1 MSRPFANPWK
11 SYKKI
16 ATLTTPP
23 GHLVLMLYDAALR
36 SLECALIGFAAK
48 DPGER
53 NATIHN
59 NLQRSIDIVRE
70 LSFSLNREAGGELAS
85 TLCNLYTYF
94 EERLQESN
102 LKKERIGV
110 DEVILHL
117 NGLRDAWAGMLVN
130 QGLPE
135 PLVVPSET
143 WATSL
148 LRAA

>member
-1 MSRPFANPWK
+1 MSMPRANPWK
-11 SYKKI
+11 SYKQI
-16 ATLTTPP
+16 AAQTAPP

-36 SLECALIGFAAK
+36 SLELALIGFDAK

-59 NLQRSIDIVRE
+59 NLQRTLDIVRE
-70 LSFSLNREAGGELAS
+70 LNCSLNREAGGELAS

-94 EERLQESN
+94 EERLHESN
-102 LKKERIGV
+102 LKKQRAGV

-117 NGLRDAWAGMLVN
+117 SGLRDAWAGMLAN
-130 QGLPE
+130 QGLPQA
-135 PLVVPSET
+135 PVVSSPENWSN
-143 WATSL
+143 

>member
-1 MSRPFANPWK
+1 MYTADPLK

-36 SLECALIGFAAK
+36 SLECALIGFDAK

-53 NATIHN
+53 NTTIHN
-59 NLQRSIDIVRE
+59 NLQRTMNIVRE
-70 LSFSLNREAGGELAS
+70 LNFSLNREAGGDLAD
-85 TLCNLYTYF
+85 TLCNLYAYF

-102 LKKERIGV
+102 LKKQRTGV
-110 DEVILHL
+110 DEVIRHIT
-117 NGLRDAWAGMLVN
+117 GLREAWAGMLVN
-130 QGLPE
+130 QGLPQ
-135 PLVVPSET
+135 PLVIASEA
-143 WATSL
+143 WAAPL